1 MDLPDIT
8 LLLQIV
14 NFVIAYK
21 ILYRFVFAPAHA
33 ILQAQDR
40 YKSKLEQNIDQQQ
53 AAQIKIV
60 SFQRVQWNKIKSL
73 LCDLIPATSTPC
85 LQAKTVIDAENQ
97 QDHQL
102 STQQKERAV
111 QLLKDELLEVK
122 L

>member
-21 ILYRFVFAPAHA
+21 ILYRFVFAPAYT
-33 ILQAQDR
+33 ILQAQDL
-40 YKSKLEQNIDQQQ
+40 YKSKLEQKIDQEQ
-53 AAQIKIV
+53 AAQTKIV
-60 SFQRVQWNKIKSL
+60 SFQRAQWNKMKSL

-85 LQAKTVIDAENQ
+85 LQAKTITDAENQ